1 MYMMTCHEA
10 YDHVLIPCPPTG
22 RTLGW
27 LQEEEEVGLYH
38 VLIVLDQSLYCATVQ
53 GVGSS

>member
-1 MYMMTCHEA
+1 MSCHEA